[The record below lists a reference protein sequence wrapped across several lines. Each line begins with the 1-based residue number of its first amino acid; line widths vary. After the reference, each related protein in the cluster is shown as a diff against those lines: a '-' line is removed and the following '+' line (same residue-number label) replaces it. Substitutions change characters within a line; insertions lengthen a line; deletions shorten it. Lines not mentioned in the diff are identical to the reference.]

1 MVEPVETT
9 REGEFY
15 SHWVLVS
22 GKSGKASSVSSLS
35 PETLVRALRMK
46 GNLIFWELR
55 KFDSRVG
62 KKMKK
67 NYFSR
72 LFAAFAFVA
81 VLVLSGCV
89 QNTNSVA
96 DSLEGTWVDSYN
108 SYYKITA
115 TTFENY
121 GDDYESYAGDT
132 LTIVAAD
139 ETSGTI
145 FFKYTR
151 AADENWNYTTDASK
165 APDIG
170 KWYAVSY
177 KDLTDSSVKLSGAN
191 GTKTS
196 SKTSCDTLDEAKEEF
211 TIANGY
217 FANYSECTKK

>member
-1 MVEPVETT
+1 
-9 REGEFY
+9 
-15 SHWVLVS
+15 
-22 GKSGKASSVSSLS
+22 
-35 PETLVRALRMK
+35 
-46 GNLIFWELR
+46 
-55 KFDSRVG
+55 
-62 KKMKK
+62 MKK

-81 VLVLSGCV
+81 VLVFSGCV

-121 GDDYESYAGDT
+121 GDNYESYAGDT

-151 AADENWNYTTDASK
+151 ALCATHSDFANSVYTYDTDAS
-165 APDIG
+165 DVG

-177 KDLTDSSVKLSGAN
+177 KDLTDSSVKLSGAF
-191 GTKTS
+191 GT
-196 SKTSCDTLDEAKEEF
+196 KTSCDTLDEAKEEF

-217 FANYSECTKK
+217 FAIYSECTKK